1 MHKFVSLVL
10 LAPLALA
17 AGCGNSGLGSPGVEN
32 TVDTVLIGA
41 LVGTPISVPS
51 AYGIN
56 PGVAGPVRTDQTSAF
71 EFAYNILPNGR
82 HVLLP
87 RAALGLASSSAE
99 PGLQPSDDEFDRIE
113 EAPLNGYLTLDT
125 IEVAVGQRYVV
136 RSRVACTSI
145 GVPLYGK
152 IEILSLDAVDRRLT
166 FRALANTNCGF
177 RSLKPGLPED

>member
-1 MHKFVSLVL
+1 MRTSAL
-10 LAPLALA
+10 LALLVLA
-17 AGCGNSGLGSPGVEN
+17 AGCDGTGLGNAGIEN

-51 AYGIN
+51 AYGIS
-56 PGVAGPVRTDQTSAF
+56 PGAAGPVRTDQSPAF
-71 EFAYNILPNGR
+71 EFAYNILPDGR
-82 HVLLP
+82 RVFLP
-87 RAALGLASSSAE
+87 RAALGLSSGSAE
-99 PGLQPSDDEFDRIE
+99 PGLQPTDDDFNEID

-125 IEVAVGQRYVV
+125 LEVAVGERYIV

-152 IEILSLDAVDRRLT
+152 VEILELDDTDRQVT

-177 RSLKPGLPED
+177 RSLQPGLPED

>member
-1 MHKFVSLVL
+1 MRKSAFFVL
-10 LAPLALA
+10 LASAV
-17 AGCGNSGLGSPGVEN
+17 GCNGNGLGNAGIEN
-32 TVDTVLIGA
+32 TVDTLLIGA

-56 PGVAGPVRTDQTSAF
+56 PGVAGAIRTDQTSAF
-71 EFAYNILPNGR
+71 EFAYNILPDGR
-82 HVLLP
+82 RVFLP
-87 RAALGLASSSAE
+87 RAALGLTTSSAE
-99 PGLQPSDDEFDRIE
+99 PGLQSADDAFDDIN

-136 RSRVACTSI
+136 RSRVACTNI

-152 IEILSLDAVDRRLT
+152 IEILEFDDVDRRVT

-177 RSLKPGLPED
+177 RSLRPGIPED

>member
-1 MHKFVSLVL
+1 MRKSAFLVL
-10 LAPLALA
+10 LALAV
-17 AGCGNSGLGSPGVEN
+17 GCGNNGLGNAGVEN

-51 AYGIN
+51 AYGIS

-71 EFAYNILPNGR
+71 DFAYNVLADGR
-82 HVLLP
+82 RVFLP
-87 RAALGLASSSAE
+87 RAALGLPSGSAE
-99 PGLQPSDDEFDRIE
+99 PGLQLTEDDFDDID
-113 EAPLNGYLTLDT
+113 EAPLNGYLTLET
-125 IEVAVGQRYVV
+125 NEVAIGQRYIV

-152 IEILSLDAVDRRLT
+152 IEILAFDDVDRRVT

-177 RSLKPGLPED
+177 RSLRPGLPEN

>member
-1 MHKFVSLVL
+1 MRKSASFVVL
-10 LAPLALA
+10 ASLALA
-17 AGCGNSGLGSPGVEN
+17 AGCSNRGLGTPGIEN

-56 PGVAGPVRTDQTSAF
+56 PGFAGPLRTDQTSAF
-71 EFAYNILPNGR
+71 DFAYNILPDGR
-82 HVLLP
+82 RVLLP
-87 RAALGLASSSAE
+87 RAALGLSSATAE
-99 PGLQPSDDEFDRIE
+99 PGLQASDEAFDDITQ
-113 EAPLNGYLTLDT
+113 APRNGYLTLDT
-125 IEVAVGQRYVV
+125 IEVAVGERYVV

-152 IEILSLDAVDRRLT
+152 IEILEFDDGDRRVT

-177 RSLKPGLPED
+177 RSLRPGLPED

>member
-1 MHKFVSLVL
+1 MGKFVSLG
-10 LAPLALA
+10 PLVALTLA
-17 AGCGNSGLGSPGVEN
+17 AGCGNNGLGNAGIEN
-32 TVDTVLIGA
+32 TVDTVLVGA

-56 PGVAGPVRTDQTSAF
+56 PGVAGPIRTDQSSQF
-71 EFAYNILPNGR
+71 DFAYNILSDGR
-82 HVLLP
+82 RVLLP
-87 RAALGLASSSAE
+87 RAALRLVTSSAE
-99 PGLQPSDDEFDRIE
+99 PGLQPSEDAFDEIDR
-113 EAPLNGYLTLDT
+113 APLNGYLTLDT

-152 IEILSLDAVDRRLT
+152 IEILAFDDTDRRLT

-177 RSLKPGLPED
+177 RSLQPGLPED

>member
-1 MHKFVSLVL
+1 MRTF
-10 LAPLALA
+10 APFALLALA
-17 AGCGNSGLGSPGVEN
+17 AGCGNNGLGNAGIPNE
-32 TVDTVLIGA
+32 VDTVLIGA

-56 PGVAGPVRTDQTSAF
+56 PGAAGPVRTDQTSQF
-71 EFAYNILPNGR
+71 DFAYNVLPDGR
-82 HVLLP
+82 RVLLP
-87 RAALGLASSSAE
+87 RAALRLVSSTAE
-99 PGLQPSDDEFDRIE
+99 PGLQPSEDTFDAID

-125 IEVAVGQRYVV
+125 IEVAIGERYVV

-152 IEILSLDAVDRRLT
+152 IEILSFDDVDRRLT

-177 RSLKPGLPED
+177 RSLRPGLPED

>member
-1 MHKFVSLVL
+1 MRKSASLAL
-10 LAPLALA
+10 LALLV
-17 AGCGNSGLGSPGVEN
+17 GCGNNGLGNAAVEN

-56 PGVAGPVRTDQTSAF
+56 PGTAGPIRTDQTSAF
-71 EFAYNILPNGR
+71 DFAYNILPDGR
-82 HVLLP
+82 RVFLP
-87 RAALGLASSSAE
+87 RAALGLATTTAE
-99 PGLQPSDDEFDRIE
+99 PGLQATDDGFDGID

-125 IEVAVGQRYVV
+125 IEVAVGQRYIV

-152 IEILSLDAVDRRLT
+152 IEILEFDDDDRRVT

-177 RSLKPGLPED
+177 RSLQPGIPED

>member
-1 MHKFVSLVL
+1 MGKSGFLAL
-10 LAPLALA
+10 LAVVVA
-17 AGCGNSGLGSPGVEN
+17 CDSSGLGNATVEN
-32 TVDTVLIGA
+32 TVDTVMIGA

-56 PGVAGPVRTDQTSAF
+56 PGIAGPIRTDQTSAF
-71 EFAYNILPNGR
+71 EFAYNILPDGR
-82 HVLLP
+82 RVLLP
-87 RAALGLASSSAE
+87 RAALGLISNTAE
-99 PGLQPSDDEFDRIE
+99 PGLQPADDDFDDID

-125 IEVAVGQRYVV
+125 IEVVVGRRYIV

-152 IEILSLDAVDRRLT
+152 IEILEFDDVDRRVR

-177 RSLKPGLPED
+177 RSLRPGLPED

>member
-1 MHKFVSLVL
+1 MHKSALFAL
-10 LAPLALA
+10 LALA
-17 AGCGNSGLGSPGVEN
+17 AGCNGNGLGNAAVLN
-32 TVDTVLIGA
+32 RVDTVLVGA

-71 EFAYNILPNGR
+71 EFAYNILPDGR
-82 HVLLP
+82 RVFLP
-87 RAALGLASSSAE
+87 RAALGLSGNTAE
-99 PGLQPSDDEFDRIE
+99 PGLLPSDDDFDDID

-125 IEVAVGQRYVV
+125 IEVAVGQRYIV
-136 RSRVACTSI
+136 RSRVVCTSI

-152 IEILSLDAVDRRLT
+152 IELLEFDDADRRLT

-177 RSLKPGLPED
+177 RSLSPGLPED

>member
-1 MHKFVSLVL
+1 MPKRVCIPL
-10 LAPLALA
+10 LALA
-17 AGCGNSGLGSPGVEN
+17 LGCGDSGLGNPAVEN

-56 PGVAGPVRTDQTSAF
+56 PGFAGPVRTDLTSAF
-71 EFAYNILPNGR
+71 DFAYNILSDGR
-82 HVLLP
+82 RVLLP
-87 RAALGLASSSAE
+87 RAALGLTSASAE
-99 PGLQPSDDEFDRIE
+99 PGLQASDDAFDQID

-125 IEVAVGQRYVV
+125 IALAIGQRYVV

-145 GVPLYGK
+145 GVPLYAK
-152 IEILSLDAVDRRLT
+152 IEILAFDDVDRRLT

-177 RSLKPGLPED
+177 RSLRPGLPED

>member
-1 MHKFVSLVL
+1 MRKSASLAL
-10 LAPLALA
+10 LALA
-17 AGCGNSGLGSPGVEN
+17 VGCGNNGLGNAAVEN

-56 PGVAGPVRTDQTSAF
+56 PGTAGPLRTDQTSAF
-71 EFAYNILPNGR
+71 DFAYNILPDGR
-82 HVLLP
+82 RVFLP
-87 RAALGLASSSAE
+87 RAALGLATTTAE
-99 PGLQPSDDEFDRIE
+99 PGLQATDDDFDGIE

-125 IEVAVGQRYVV
+125 IEVAVGQRYIL

-152 IEILSLDAVDRRLT
+152 IEILEFDDVDRRVT

-177 RSLKPGLPED
+177 RSLQPGVPED